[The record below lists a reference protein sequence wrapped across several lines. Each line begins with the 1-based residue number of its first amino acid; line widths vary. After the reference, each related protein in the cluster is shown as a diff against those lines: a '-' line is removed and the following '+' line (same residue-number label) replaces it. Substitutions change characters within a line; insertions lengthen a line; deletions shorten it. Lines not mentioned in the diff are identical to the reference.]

1 MRYRMIILC
10 LGGLLVA
17 CQDRELSCA
26 DGEGEGIMVEQ
37 QSARLYRDERF
48 GGYVLSHHVIGTI
61 DASRTYVICNVPEGW
76 SEREETTVIFSGMA
90 QRLKEEDSPAV
101 LIVGEDFFLVFLDD
115 LAEVE

>member
-1 MRYRMIILC
+1 MIMLC

-26 DGEGEGIMVEQ
+26 DGEGEGIRVEKQ
-37 QSARLYRDERF
+37 PARFYRDERF
-48 GGYVLSHHVIGTI
+48 GGYALNHYIIGTI

-76 SEREETTVIFSGMA
+76 SKREETTVIFSGMA
-90 QRLKEEDSPAV
+90 QRLKEEDRPDV

-115 LAEVE
+115 LAEIK